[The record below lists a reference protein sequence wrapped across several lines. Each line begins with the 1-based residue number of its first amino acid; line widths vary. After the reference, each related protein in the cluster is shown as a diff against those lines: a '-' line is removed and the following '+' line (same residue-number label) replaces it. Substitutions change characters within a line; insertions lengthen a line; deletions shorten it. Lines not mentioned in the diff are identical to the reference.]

1 MNPSGWNSSDWDNCS
16 WRFDCDSGYNDF
28 FLRLNSNIILS
39 NINANINNCNEKRES
54 NISTITVNSIN

>member
-1 MNPSGWNSSDWDNCS
+1 MNSFLLWIQVGGI
-16 WRFDCDSGYNDF
+16 RATVIIVRGDSGYNDF

-54 NISTITVNSIN
+54 LRIFLQSR